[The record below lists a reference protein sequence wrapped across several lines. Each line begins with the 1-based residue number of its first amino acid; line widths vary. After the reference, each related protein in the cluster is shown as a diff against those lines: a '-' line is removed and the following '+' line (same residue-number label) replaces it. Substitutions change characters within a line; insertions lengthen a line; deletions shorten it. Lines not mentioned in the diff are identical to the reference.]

1 MSDYPMLISNKLH
14 SFRNFSGQIYKKELI
29 RQGFH
34 TKKILNGI
42 LLFPITSLIIH
53 NYKYI
58 YYKSIYNFC
67 NFAPSLIKN

>member
-1 MSDYPMLISNKLH
+1 MGATNI
-14 SFRNFSGQIYKKELI
+14 QKEMI
-29 RQGFH
+29 RQAFH
-34 TKKILNGI
+34 TKKCLMEYF
-42 LLFPITSLIIH
+42 FPITSLIIH

>member
-1 MSDYPMLISNKLH
+1 MRL
-14 SFRNFSGQIYKKELI
+14 
-29 RQGFH
+29 QGFH

-42 LLFPITSLIIH
+42 LLFLITSLIIH

-67 NFAPSLIKN
+67 NFAPSLIKNDYGYTLYLWKTR